1 MKIKYINGTRLY
13 RAFLAGA
20 HQIYSRQDHLNKINV
35 FPVPDA
41 DTGTNLS
48 FTIRSIIDSSSVENS
63 VELTMRSIADAALL
77 GARGNS
83 GVIFAQYIH
92 GVAEEIGS
100 RIHLTTQGFGEA
112 VNRAVRHAYEAM
124 SSPQEGTMITVI
136 REWAEAVYR
145 LRKKTDDFVELLSLS
160 IAAARK
166 SLLETPQ
173 KLKVLAKAGVVDAG
187 AQGFVDFLEGISHF
201 IAHGRLKD
209 FTQKIVARIKSR
221 AHVAAVQDDV
231 YYRYCA
237 EAFIRGEAEKPVEA
251 ASVRRAIDPWG
262 DSVIVAGSR
271 EHLKV
276 HIHTDS
282 PAEVFEQLRHFG
294 TIIQQKVDD
303 LKMQYMVNHQRK
315 SNIALVTDSTCDL
328 PRRILDEYQ
337 IHVVPVKLNIG
348 DSSFLDKLTITP
360 DQFYGRLDDV
370 ETYPTTSQPAVQ
382 DFQNMFS
389 YLSDHY
395 DSIIALQL
403 SGGLSGTFSSAR
415 TAANNLSDKKITV
428 IDSKSISVALGLLVL
443 RAAESIRAG
452 KSHEEVVS
460 LIHQWIPRTRLFVT
474 MRTMKYLIR
483 SGRVSPMTGFIANLL
498 RLRPIISLNAEGKT
512 FKLTQAF
519 VGIPGMK
526 KVVARVQ
533 KMMQTGALW
542 NYAVA
547 HGRAPFVARWYEK
560 NLSSI
565 FQREPICNLEISPVI
580 GLHVGIGTAGVAVM
594 MK

>member
-1 MKIKYINGTRLY
+1 LY

-112 VNRAVRHAYEAM
+112 VKRAVRHAYQAM

-145 LRKKTDDFVELLSLS
+145 LRQKTDDFVELLSLS

-201 IAHGRLKD
+201 IAYGRLKD
-209 FTQKIVARIKSR
+209 ITQKIVARIKSR
-221 AHVAAVQDDV
+221 VHVSAVEDDLH
-231 YYRYCA
+231 YRYCA
-237 EAFIRGEAEKPVEA
+237 EAFIRGEAEKTVEA

-415 TAANNLSDKKITV
+415 TAANNLGDKKITV
-428 IDSKSISVALGLLVL
+428 IDSKNISVALGLLVL

-460 LIHQWIPRTRLFVT
+460 LIHQWIPGTRLFVT

>member
-1 MKIKYINGTRLY
+1 LKIKYINGTRLY

-48 FTIRSIIDSSSVENS
+48 FTIRSIIDSSYAENS
-63 VELTMRSIADAALL
+63 VELTIRSIADAALL

-83 GVIFAQYIH
+83 GVIFAQYLH

-100 RIHLTTQGFGEA
+100 RINLTTQGFGEA
-112 VNRAVRHAYEAM
+112 VKRAVRHAYEAM

-145 LRKKTDDFVELLSLS
+145 LRQKTDDFVELLSLS

-173 KLKVLAKAGVVDAG
+173 KLKVLARAGVVDAG

-209 FTQKIVARIKSR
+209 FTRKIVARIKSR
-221 AHVAAVQDDV
+221 VHVAAVQDDV

-237 EAFIRGEAEKPVEA
+237 EALIRGGDEKPVEA
-251 ASVRRAIDPWG
+251 ASVRRTIDPWG

-328 PRRILDEYQ
+328 PRHVLDEYQ
-337 IHVVPVKLNIG
+337 IQVVPVKLNIG

-360 DQFYGRLDDV
+360 DQFYGRLDDA

-415 TAANNLSDKKITV
+415 TAANNLKDKKITV
-428 IDSKSISVALGLLVL
+428 IDSKSISVGLGLLVL

-460 LIHQWIPRTRLFVT
+460 LIRQCIPRTRLFVT

-498 RLRPIISLNAEGKT
+498 HLRPIISLNAEGKT
-512 FKLTQAF
+512 FKLTQAS
-519 VGIPGMK
+519 VGIPSMK
-526 KVVARVQ
+526 KVVARVKQ
-533 KMMQTGALW
+533 MMQTGSVW

-547 HGRAPFVARWYEK
+547 HARAPFVSRWYEK
-560 NLSSI
+560 SLSPLL
-565 FQREPICNLEISPVI
+565 QRQPLCNLEISPVI
-580 GLHVGIGTAGVAVM
+580 GLHAGIGTAGVAIM
-594 MK
+594 ME